1 VVVRL
6 ADEQGAPILDAAI
19 DAVATRADDQRFTI
33 PLVADDEIPGQY
45 VGEFAQPEPGVYRV
59 EPTGAVVE
67 SLIEDE
73 GQKQAA
79 TASFAVR
86 ADLPLELLDT
96 RANLALANQIAEATG
111 GQVLPPTAV
120 EEIVALTNLKPEIT
134 ETIETQPIWVRWKF
148 LWLVFACLQTEWIIR
163 KWKGLS

>member
-1 VVVRL
+1 
-6 ADEQGAPILDAAI
+6 
-19 DAVATRADDQRFTI
+19 
-33 PLVADDEIPGQY
+33 
-45 VGEFAQPEPGVYRV
+45 
-59 EPTGAVVE
+59 
-67 SLIEDE
+67 
-73 GQKQAA
+73 
-79 TASFAVR
+79 
-86 ADLPLELLDT
+86 
-96 RANLALANQIAEATG
+96 LALANQIAEATG